1 MATVTVKPN
10 GDITPVGTWNIF
22 GGPSSRY
29 AAINNGTASP
39 DDTDYIR
46 SSPGEGSGGANRQVR
61 FDFENM
67 PADFDAITAVTG
79 KVRHRMET
87 DQEGTCQDGV
97 KYQLFASDGATAL
110 SDEISL
116 CVEAMSSSFRTD
128 TLSFTRTGS
137 TTKSTWHGVQ
147 IRVNHNAYGDGE
159 DPVLDVSEIQ
169 LEITYSTATAPEIVM
184 TGLDDENIADGDSSA
199 TTTDGTDFGT
209 ISAGG
214 STVTR
219 TFKVTN
225 TGDADL
231 TLGTTSVPTGF
242 TLTEGLDST
251 ISASANDTFSVRL
264 DNSVVGTKTGQISIE
279 NNDADED
286 PFNFTITGEVTG
298 AVGSSIATKTNSLLR
313 PQFSAL

>member
-10 GDITPVGTWNIF
+10 ADGTGATQWTIN
-22 GGPSSRY
+22 GGPSTRY
-29 AAINNGTASP
+29 GAINNGTASP
-39 DDTDYIR
+39 DDTDYIN
-46 SSPGEGSGGANRQVR
+46 STMDEGSGPETSYFG
-61 FDFENM
+61 FENM
-67 PADFDAITAVTG
+67 PADFDAITAVTA
-79 KVRHRMET
+79 KVRQRILV
-87 DQEGTCQDGV
+87 QAGQDGA
-97 KYQLFASDGATAL
+97 KYQLFQSNGTTAL
-110 SDEISL
+110 SDEIVL
-116 CVEAMSSSFRTD
+116 DADGTDISSSFRTD

-137 TTKSTWHGVQ
+137 TTKTTWHGVQ
-147 IRVNHNAYGDGE
+147 IKVTHVGTGDGD
-159 DPVLDVSEIQ
+159 DPELSISEMQ
-169 LEITYSTATAPEIVM
+169 LEITYDTASAPEIVM

-209 ISAGG
+209 ITAGG

-231 TLGTTSVPTGF
+231 TLDTPSVPTGF

-264 DNSVVGTKTGQISIE
+264 DNSVVGTKSGDISIG

-286 PFNFTITGEVTG
+286 PFNFAITGEVSA
-298 AVGSSIATKTNSLLR
+298 AVASASSIVPKTNALLR
-313 PQFSAL
+313 PSLSGM